1 MNWGNDVADG
11 YRDSARMAEKMA
23 ASGQSLNAATNTS
36 NAIGARNPSIA
47 TVIDAAKVADE
58 AVGQRVKS
66 LFALVERAETI
77 ATTLAG
83 PYPSRGQSEGR
94 GDTSKEASPSSAFAA
109 MQVSVDR
116 VTSRAVSA
124 DPALARLSAALEQI
138 ERVIG

>member
-23 ASGQSLNAATNTS
+23 ASGQSLTAATNTS
-36 NAIGARNPSIA
+36 NTIGARNPSIA
-47 TVIDAAKVADE
+47 TAIDAANVADE

-83 PYPSRGQSEGR
+83 PYPSRGPSEGR
-94 GDTSKEASPSSAFAA
+94 ADIGKEASPASAFAA

-124 DPALARLSAALEQI
+124 DPALARLSVALEQI